1 MHGEKPKTEPRRK
14 TALVPEGFRYRP
26 YPVNKEE
33 SPKRLK
39 QRSLWKGHSDLDG
52 NQWLEVREKLESGR
66 SVISGVNMAEMRIK
80 EGEWFSKMAFHQS
93 PASIRRVLGASRP
106 RSLWKIF
113 PVLFQT
119 QGWWRGYSSD
129 LSPEGLPPGSW
140 FVLSG
145 SSVSPWPCFPV
156 LFLSMT
162 KHTNKQC
169 LSPDRCHM

>member
-1 MHGEKPKTEPRRK
+1 M
-14 TALVPEGFRYRP
+14 
-26 YPVNKEE
+26 NKEE

-52 NQWLEVREKLESGR
+52 NQWLEVREKLEAGR

-93 PASIRRVLGASRP
+93 PASTRRVLGAGRP

-129 LSPEGLPPGSW
+129 LSPEGLPPGS
-140 FVLSG
+140 
-145 SSVSPWPCFPV
+145 
-156 LFLSMT
+156 
-162 KHTNKQC
+162 C
-169 LSPDRCHM
+169 LSCLGALSALGPAFQSCFYP